1 MVMLTHGAA
10 STDGNYNSI
19 MIDDVTVTVEDNAA
33 AGICGRT
40 PEVRDAL
47 LAQTPGVSDC
57 AAVTAA
63 HLAAITGTLD
73 VYNQSIT
80 ALAAG
85 DFDGLT
91 SLDTLHLDHNE
102 LTTLP
107 DDVFDRLTSLEV
119 LLLFS
124 NELTTLPDGVFE
136 PLTAL
141 KLLYLDSNGL
151 TTLPD
156 GVFNGLI
163 SLQVLRLV
171 DNPVALFAP
180 TADALPD
187 DGTVPVAGGT
197 VRLDGGGSGGPWG
210 TNVTYR
216 WALTTP
222 ASGVTVMFDDD
233 ASAMPVVTIPELAA
247 DTELTFTLTVTG
259 FGHVGSGTV
268 AGTDTAKVTA
278 TATGAE
284 PMARAARSNSAAT
297 GAPTISGT
305 AQVGKTLTA
314 DTSGISDTDGLSGAT
329 YSYQWLA
336 DDVAIQG
343 ATDSSYTLA
352 SSDAGK
358 AMKVKVSFTDDA
370 GNAESLTSVATK
382 PRST

>member
-1 MVMLTHGAA
+1 M
-10 STDGNYNSI
+10 
-19 MIDDVTVTVEDNAA
+19 
-33 AGICGRT
+33 
-40 PEVRDAL
+40 
-47 LAQTPGVSDC
+47 
-57 AAVTAA
+57 
-63 HLAAITGTLD
+63 
-73 VYNQSIT
+73 
-80 ALAAG
+80 
-85 DFDGLT
+85 FDGLT
-91 SLDTLHLDHNE
+91 A
-102 LTTLP
+102 
-107 DDVFDRLTSLEV
+107 LEV

-124 NELTTLPDGVFE
+124 NE
-136 PLTAL
+136 
-141 KLLYLDSNGL
+141 L

-197 VRLDGGGSGGPWG
+197 VRLDGSGSGSGGPWG

-268 AGTDTAKVTA
+268 AGTDTAKV